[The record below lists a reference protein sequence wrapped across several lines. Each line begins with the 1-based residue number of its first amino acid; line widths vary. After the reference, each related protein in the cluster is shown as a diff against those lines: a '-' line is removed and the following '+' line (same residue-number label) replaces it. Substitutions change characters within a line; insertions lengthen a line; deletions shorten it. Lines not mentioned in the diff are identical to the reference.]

1 VRAGPDL
8 MRTRGFTLI
17 EVLVVVVIMALAM
30 AIVVGAMSAGMT
42 GQQMRG
48 ASRDLVAALRYTR
61 GQAIVKREAQVLMLH
76 VDDKTYKAPG
86 RALATL
92 PKQFD
97 LAIETA
103 RQEQISRGEAG
114 IRFYP
119 DGSST
124 GGNIELSRG
133 EAVWRIDIN
142 WLTGEVTLRDPG
154 KR

>member
-1 VRAGPDL
+1 
-8 MRTRGFTLI
+8 MRSRGFTLVEI
-17 EVLVVVVIMALAM
+17 LVVV
-30 AIVVGAMSAGMT
+30 AIIGIAVAAIAGAMGYSLT

-61 GQAIVKREAQVLMLH
+61 GQAIVKREAQVLMLN
-76 VDDKTYKAPG
+76 VDDKSYRAASRAPV
-86 RALATL
+86 RL
-92 PKQFD
+92 PPKFD

-103 RQEQISRGEAG
+103 RQEMISQGEGG
-114 IRFYP
+114 IRFFP

-133 EAVWRIDIN
+133 DTVWRIDIN
-142 WLTGEVTLRDPG
+142 WLTGEVSLREPG

>member
-1 VRAGPDL
+1 MKLYSPSIE
-8 MRTRGFTLI
+8 RGFTLVEI
-17 EVLVVVVIMALAM
+17 LVVIVIMGVIVATIASAM
-30 AIVVGAMSAGMT
+30 GYSLT
-42 GQQMRG
+42 GQQMRS

-61 GQAIVKREAQVLMLH
+61 GQAIVKREPQVLLLN
-76 VDDKTYKAPG
+76 VDDKSYRVANRSPVQ
-86 RALATL
+86 L
-92 PKQFD
+92 PPQFD

-103 RQEQISRGEAG
+103 RQEMLSRGEGG

-133 EAVWRIDIN
+133 DTVWRIDIN
-142 WLTGEVTLRDPG
+142 WLTGEVSLREPG

>member
-1 VRAGPDL
+1 MRA
-8 MRTRGFTLI
+8 RGFTLI
-17 EVLVVVVIMALAM
+17 EVLVVAAIIAFAVAM
-30 AIVVGAMSAGMT
+30 IVGAMGYSLT

-61 GQAIVKREAQVLMLH
+61 GQAIVKREAQVLMLN
-76 VDDKTYKAPG
+76 VDAKSY
-86 RALATL
+86 RAASRASVQL
-92 PKQFD
+92 PPQFD

-103 RQEQISRGEAG
+103 RQEMISQGEGG
-114 IRFYP
+114 IRFFP

-133 EAVWRIDIN
+133 DTVWRIDIN
-142 WLTGEVTLRDPG
+142 WLTGEVSLREPG